1 MKKTT
6 SFICAAACFA
16 AAAVPF
22 TANADDG
29 DKVYG
34 TMNIPYADF
43 YAAELNNSV
52 PVDAVSSATTN
63 KWKGNTTGSMGD
75 DGKWQSG
82 GLAAG
87 TFNAETEN
95 GGGKILGVT
104 YPVEIAKADLEALTD
119 KYGFTELSEK
129 PKAYK
134 PVTVE
139 SGKASF
145 GKLVDTDGAEALSG
159 EMTVS
164 SLTSWGDYQ
173 INVKGI
179 PSNCDIYG
187 VIVKTKEGTDY
198 GMRALE
204 NIWRNGQIAWGT
216 GIKEKEPHGNTLS
229 SEHYKTSR
237 GQTVTDVTFITLDG
251 YSTLSGQNGYLP
263 IKFADSLTVES
274 GKSGKGSVTFDNS
287 AFPADYKIKGE
298 VADGFTVSG
307 NTVSYNNAQPG
318 NYTLTVSDENGKY
331 SNVRGSFTLTTDAIP
346 VKYSDGKLV
355 AADGASLTDAAN
367 YLKNITSVTVGE
379 KKYATGRRG
388 VTVIDSQTGEIKL
401 DAKSG
406 EENVFDGSGKY
417 KLTVEATGY
426 EKNYEFDINDQ
437 ASVTT
442 TTTSNTTSTNTA
454 STSKTT
460 AKATTTT
467 AKKTTTASKTDSPKT
482 GVSGAA
488 LPVTFLAIAGASAFV
503 FRKKKS

>member
-1 MKKTT
+1 MKKIT
-6 SFICAAACFA
+6 SILCAAACFA

-22 TANADDG
+22 TANAADG

-34 TMNIPYADF
+34 TMDIPYADF

-63 KWKGNTTGSMGD
+63 KWKGNSTGKIGD
-75 DGKWQSG
+75 DGKWQNG

-87 TFNAETEN
+87 TFNAEGEN

-104 YPVEIAKADLEALTD
+104 YPVEISKSDLEKLSD
-119 KYGFTELSEK
+119 KMNFTELSEK

-134 PVTVE
+134 TVTVDG
-139 SGKASF
+139 GKAAF
-145 GKLVDTDGAEALSG
+145 GKLVDTDGEEALSG

-173 INVKGI
+173 INVKGY
-179 PSNCDIYG
+179 PANCDIYG

-204 NIWRNGQIAWGT
+204 NIWRNGQIAWGA

-229 SEHYKTSR
+229 SEHYKTSQ
-237 GQTVTDVTFITLDG
+237 GQTITEVTFITLNG

-263 IKFADSLTVES
+263 IKFADSITVEN
-274 GKSGKGSVTFDNS
+274 GKAGKGSVTFDNS
-287 AFPADYKIKGE
+287 ALPSDFKAKGE

-318 NYTLTVSDENGKY
+318 NYTLTVSDEGGKY
-331 SNVRGSFTLTTDAIP
+331 SSVRGSFMLSTDTIP

-355 AADGASLTDAAN
+355 PADGASLTDAAN
-367 YLKNITSVTVGE
+367 YLKNISAVTVGD
-379 KKYATGRRG
+379 KRYAAGRRG

-426 EKNYEFDINDQ
+426 EKNYEFEINEQ
-437 ASVTT
+437 ADVTT
-442 TTTSNTTSTNTA
+442 TATASNTTSTTKA
-454 STSKTT
+454 
-460 AKATTTT
+460 ATTTT
-467 AKKTTTASKTDSPKT
+467 KKTTTASGTNSPKT
-482 GVSGAA
+482 GVNGAA
-488 LPVTFLAIAGASAFV
+488 LPVAILALAGASASA
-503 FRKKKS
+503 FRKKKD

>member
-1 MKKTT
+1 MKRFT
-6 SFICAAACFA
+6 SFFCTAACFA
-16 AAAVPF
+16 AASVPF
-22 TANADDG
+22 TANAADS

-43 YAAELNNSV
+43 YAAELSNSI
-52 PVDAVSSATTN
+52 PVDAVSSATTS
-63 KWKGNTTGSMGD
+63 KWKGNNTGSMGD
-75 DGKWQSG
+75 DGKWQNG

-87 TFNAETEN
+87 TFNTETEN
-95 GGGKILGVT
+95 GGGKILGVI
-104 YPVEIAKADLEALTD
+104 YPVEIAKTDLEKLSD
-119 KYGFTELSEK
+119 KMGFTELSEK

-145 GKLVDTDGAEALSG
+145 GKLVDTDGEETLSG
-159 EMTVS
+159 EMTVT
-164 SLTSWGDYQ
+164 SLSSWGDYQ

-179 PSNCDIYG
+179 PANCDIYG

-204 NIWRNGQIAWGT
+204 NIWRNGAISWGA
-216 GIKEKEPHGNTLS
+216 GVKEKEPHGNILS
-229 SEHYKTSR
+229 SEHYKTSQ
-237 GQTVTDVTFITLDG
+237 GQTITEVTFITLNG

-263 IKFADSLTVES
+263 IKFTDSLTVES

-287 AFPADYKIKGE
+287 SFPSDYKAKGT

-318 NYTLTVSDENGKY
+318 NYTLTVSDEGGKY
-331 SNVRGSFTLTTDAIP
+331 SDVRGSFTLTTDTIP

-367 YLKNITSVTVGE
+367 YLKNISAVTVGD
-379 KKYATGRRG
+379 KRYAAGRRG
-388 VTVIDSQTGEIKL
+388 ATVIDSQTGEIKL

-406 EENVFDGSGKY
+406 EENVFDSSGKY

-426 EKNYEFDINDQ
+426 EKNYEFEINTQ
-437 ASVTT
+437 TAETT
-442 TTTSNTTSTNTA
+442 TTTA
-454 STSKTT
+454 LI
-460 AKATTTT
+460 TTTT
-467 AKKTTTASKTDSPKT
+467 TKTTTTASKTTTASSNSPKT
-482 GVSGAA
+482 GSNSAA
-488 LPVTFLAIAGASAFV
+488 LPVTLLALSGISAFA
-503 FRKKKS
+503 FRKKND

>member
-1 MKKTT
+1 MKKIT
-6 SFICAAACFA
+6 SVLCAAACMAATSIPFSAFA
-16 AAAVPF
+16 A
-22 TANADDG
+22 DS

-52 PVDAVSSATTN
+52 PVDAVSSATTT
-63 KWKGNTTGSMGD
+63 KWKGNNTGKTGD

-87 TFNAETEN
+87 TYNVEAEN

-104 YPVEIAKADLEALTD
+104 YPVEISKTDLEALTD

-129 PKAYK
+129 PAAYK

-139 SGKASF
+139 NGKATF
-145 GKLVDTDGAEALSG
+145 GKLVDTDGEEALSG

-164 SLTSWGDYQ
+164 TNSSYGDYQ

-204 NIWRNGQIAWGT
+204 NIWRNGAISWGA
-216 GIKEKEPHGNTLS
+216 GIKEKEPHGNVLS
-229 SEHYKTSR
+229 YEHYKSSS
-237 GQTVTDVTFITLDG
+237 GQTITEVTFITLNG

-263 IKFADSLTVES
+263 VKFVESVSVES
-274 GKSGKGSVTFDNS
+274 GKAGTGSVTFDNS
-287 AFPADYKIKGE
+287 AFPADYKLKGE
-298 VADGFTVSG
+298 VTEGFTVSG
-307 NTVSYNNAQPG
+307 NTISYSNAKPG

-331 SNVRGSFTLTTDAIP
+331 SDVKGSFKLSTDNIP
-346 VKYSDGKLV
+346 VKYSDGKLT
-355 AADGASLTDAAN
+355 AADGASEDDAAN
-367 YLKNITSVTVGE
+367 YLKNITSVTVGD

-388 VTVIDSQTGEIKL
+388 VTVIDSQTGEIKF

-406 EENVFDGSGKY
+406 EENVFDGSGNY

-426 EKNYEFDINDQ
+426 DKAYGFEINNNT
-437 ASVTT
+437 AETTST
-442 TTTSNTTSTNTA
+442 TTTSSKTNTTFKTNTTS
-454 STSKTT
+454 
-460 AKATTTT
+460 
-467 AKKTTTASKTDSPKT
+467 KKSTTASSSNSPKT
-482 GVSGAA
+482 GVKGAA
-488 LPVTFLAIAGASAFV
+488 LPVTFLAIAGASAFA
-503 FRKKKS
+503 FRKKKD

>member
-1 MKKTT
+1 MKKIT
-6 SFICAAACFA
+6 SFICAAACLA

-22 TANADDG
+22 TANAADG

-43 YAAELNNSV
+43 YAAELRNSV

-63 KWKGNTTGSMGD
+63 KWKGNATGKMGD
-75 DGKWQSG
+75 DGKWQNG

-104 YPVEIAKADLEALTD
+104 YPVEISKADLD
-119 KYGFTELSEK
+119 KLSDKMNFTELSEK

-134 PVTVE
+134 PVTVDG
-139 SGKASF
+139 GKATF
-145 GKLVDTDGAEALSG
+145 GKLVDTDGEEALSG

-164 SLTSWGDYQ
+164 TLSSYGDYQ
-173 INVKGI
+173 ISVKGV
-179 PSNCDIYG
+179 PTNCDIYG

-204 NIWRNGQIAWGT
+204 NIWRNGAISWGA
-216 GIKEKEPHGNTLS
+216 GVKEKESHGNVLS
-229 SEHYKTSR
+229 SEHYKTSQ
-237 GQTVTDVTFITLDG
+237 GQTITDVTFITLNG

-263 IKFADSLTVES
+263 LKFADSLTVES

-287 AFPADYKIKGE
+287 SFPADYKIKGT

-318 NYTLTVSDENGKY
+318 NYTVTVSDEGGKY
-331 SNVRGSFTLTTDAIP
+331 SDVRGSFTLSTDAVP

-367 YLKNITSVTVGE
+367 YLKNISAVTVGD
-379 KKYATGRRG
+379 KRYAAGRRG
-388 VTVIDSQTGEIKL
+388 VNVIDSQTGEIKL

-426 EKNYEFDINDQ
+426 EKNYEFEINDK
-437 ASVTT
+437 AAETTT
-442 TTTSNTTSTNTA
+442 TTTSANTT

-460 AKATTTT
+460 AKSTTTT
-467 AKKTTTASKTDSPKT
+467 AKKTTTAAKTDSPKT
-482 GVSGAA
+482 GVNGAA
-488 LPVTFLAIAGASAFV
+488 LPVAFLAIAGASAFA
-503 FRKKKS
+503 FRKKRS

>member
-1 MKKTT
+1 MKKIT
-6 SFICAAACFA
+6 SVLCAAACVLS
-16 AAAVPF
+16 AVPF
-22 TANADDG
+22 AANAADG

-43 YAAELNNSV
+43 YAAELSNSV
-52 PVDAVSSATTN
+52 PVDAVSSATQN
-63 KWKGNTTGSMGD
+63 KWKGNSTGKIGD
-75 DGKWQSG
+75 DGKWQNG

-87 TFNAETEN
+87 TFNEEGEN

-104 YPVEIAKADLEALTD
+104 YPVEISKADLEKLSD
-119 KYGFTELSEK
+119 KMNFTELSEK
-129 PKAYK
+129 PVAYK

-139 SGKASF
+139 NGKASF
-145 GKLVDTDGAEALSG
+145 GKLVDTDGEETLSG

-179 PSNCDIYG
+179 PANCDIYG

-216 GIKEKEPHGNTLS
+216 GVKEKEPHGNTLS
-229 SEHYKTSR
+229 SEHYKTSA
-237 GQTVTDVTFITLDG
+237 GQTITDVTFITLNG

-263 IKFADSLTVES
+263 LKFADSITVEN
-274 GKSGKGSVTFDNS
+274 GKAGKGSVTYDNS
-287 AFPADYKIKGE
+287 VLPADFKAKGE

-318 NYTLTVSDENGKY
+318 VYTLTVSDENGKY
-331 SNVRGSFTLTTDAIP
+331 SAVRGSFSLTSDSIP

-367 YLKNITSVTVGE
+367 YLKNISAVTVGE
-379 KKYATGRRG
+379 KRYAAGRRG
-388 VTVIDSQTGEIKL
+388 VTIIDSQTGEIKL

-426 EKNYEFDINDQ
+426 EKNYEFEINEQ
-437 ASVTT
+437 AAVTTTATGTT
-442 TTTSNTTSTNTA
+442 TTTTN
-454 STSKTT
+454 KP
-460 AKATTTT
+460 TTTT
-467 AKKTTTASKTDSPKT
+467 TTKKASSTSKTDSPKT
-482 GVSGAA
+482 GSESAA
-488 LPVTFLAIAGASAFV
+488 LPFTFLALAGTAAFAL
-503 FRKKKS
+503 RKKKD

>member
-1 MKKTT
+1 MKKIT
-6 SFICAAACFA
+6 SFLCAAACMA
-16 AAAVPF
+16 AYAVPF
-22 TANADDG
+22 TANAADS

-63 KWKGNTTGSMGD
+63 KWKGNNTGSMGD

-87 TFNAETEN
+87 TFNTETEN

-104 YPVEIAKADLEALTD
+104 YHVEISKEDLEKLSD
-119 KYGFTELSEK
+119 KMGFTELSEK

-145 GKLVDTDGAEALSG
+145 GKLVDTDGEEALSG
-159 EMTVS
+159 EMTVTGLS
-164 SLTSWGDYQ
+164 SWGDYQ

-179 PSNCDIYG
+179 PANCDIYG

-204 NIWRNGQIAWGT
+204 NIWRNGAISWGA
-216 GIKEKEPHGNTLS
+216 GVKEKEPHGNVLS
-229 SEHYKTSR
+229 SEHYKSSQ
-237 GQTVTDVTFITLDG
+237 GQTITDVTFITLNG

-263 IKFADSLTVES
+263 LKFADSLTVES
-274 GKSGKGSVTFDNS
+274 GKSGKGTVTFDNS
-287 AFPADYKIKGE
+287 SFPADYKMKGT

-318 NYTLTVSDENGKY
+318 NYTLTVSDEGGKY
-331 SNVRGSFTLTTDAIP
+331 SDVRGSFTLTTDAIP

-367 YLKNITSVTVGE
+367 YLKNISAVTVGD
-379 KKYATGRRG
+379 KRYAAGRRG
-388 VTVIDSQTGEIKL
+388 ATIIDSQTGEIKL

-417 KLTVEATGY
+417 KLTVESTGY
-426 EKNYEFDINDQ
+426 EKNYEFEINDQ
-437 ASVTT
+437 AAETT
-442 TTTSNTTSTNTA
+442 TAAT
-454 STSKTT
+454 TSKTT
-460 AKATTTT
+460 STT
-467 AKKTTTASKTDSPKT
+467 KTTTAAAAKTTSSSNSPKT
-482 GVSGAA
+482 GTDGIA
-488 LPVTFLAIAGASAFV
+488 LPAAFLALAGVSAFAL
-503 FRKKKS
+503 RKKKD

>member
-1 MKKTT
+1 M
-6 SFICAAACFA
+6 A

-22 TANADDG
+22 TANAADS

-63 KWKGNTTGSMGD
+63 KWKGNNTGSMGD
-75 DGKWQSG
+75 DGKWQNG

-87 TFNAETEN
+87 TFNVETEN
-95 GGGKILGVT
+95 GGGKLLGVT
-104 YPVEIAKADLEALTD
+104 YPVEIYKGDLD
-119 KYGFTELSEK
+119 KLSYKMGFTELSEK

-139 SGKASF
+139 GGKASF
-145 GKLVDTDGAEALSG
+145 GKLVDTDGEEALSG
-159 EMTVS
+159 EMTVT
-164 SLTSWGDYQ
+164 SLSSWGDYQ

-179 PSNCDIYG
+179 PANCDIYG

-204 NIWRNGQIAWGT
+204 NIWRNGAISWGA
-216 GIKEKEPHGNTLS
+216 GVKEKEPHGNVLS
-229 SEHYKTSR
+229 SEHYKSSQ
-237 GQTVTDVTFITLDG
+237 GQTITDVTFITLNG

-263 IKFADSLTVES
+263 IKFADSLSVES

-287 AFPADYKIKGE
+287 VFPADYKIKGT

-318 NYTLTVSDENGKY
+318 NYTLTVSDEGGKY
-331 SNVRGSFTLTTDAIP
+331 SDIRGSFTLTTDAIP

-367 YLKNITSVTVGE
+367 YLKNISAVTVGE
-379 KKYATGRRG
+379 KRYAAGRRG
-388 VTVIDSQTGEIKL
+388 ATIIDSQTGEIKL

-417 KLTVEATGY
+417 KLTVESTGY
-426 EKNYEFDINDQ
+426 EKNYEFEINDQ
-437 ASVTT
+437 AAEAATTTTSSQTTAKTT
-442 TTTSNTTSTNTA
+442 TTTAAKTTSSSN
-454 STSKTT
+454 
-460 AKATTTT
+460 
-467 AKKTTTASKTDSPKT
+467 SPKT
-482 GVSGAA
+482 GTDGIA
-488 LPVTFLAIAGASAFV
+488 LPAAFLALAGASAFAL
-503 FRKKKS
+503 RKKRS

>member
-1 MKKTT
+1 MKKIT
-6 SFICAAACFA
+6 SFLCAAACMA

-22 TANADDG
+22 TANAADS

-63 KWKGNTTGSMGD
+63 KWKGNNTGSMGD
-75 DGKWQSG
+75 DGKWQNG

-87 TFNAETEN
+87 TFNVETEN

-104 YPVEIAKADLEALTD
+104 YPVEISKEDLEKLSD
-119 KYGFTELSEK
+119 KMGFTELSEK

-139 SGKASF
+139 SGKATF
-145 GKLVDTDGAEALSG
+145 GKLVDTDGEEALSG
-159 EMTVS
+159 EMTVM
-164 SLTSWGDYQ
+164 SLSSWGDYQ
-173 INVKGI
+173 ISVKGF
-179 PSNCDIYG
+179 PANCDIYG

-204 NIWRNGQIAWGT
+204 NIWRNGAISWGA
-216 GIKEKEPHGNTLS
+216 GVKEKEPHGNVLS
-229 SEHYKTSR
+229 SEHYKSSQ
-237 GQTVTDVTFITLDG
+237 GQTITDVTFITLNG

-263 IKFADSLTVES
+263 LKFADSLSVES

-287 AFPADYKIKGE
+287 VFPADYKMKGT

-318 NYTLTVSDENGKY
+318 NYTLTVSDEGGKY
-331 SNVRGSFTLTTDAIP
+331 SDVRGSFTLTTDAIP

-367 YLKNITSVTVGE
+367 YLKNISAVTVGE
-379 KKYATGRRG
+379 KRYVAGRRG
-388 VTVIDSQTGEIKL
+388 ATIIDSQTGEIKL

-417 KLTVEATGY
+417 KLTVESTGY
-426 EKNYEFDINDQ
+426 EKKYEFEINEQ
-437 ASVTT
+437 AAETTTAATSSKTTTTKTT
-442 TTTSNTTSTNTA
+442 TTTAAKTTSSSN
-454 STSKTT
+454 
-460 AKATTTT
+460 
-467 AKKTTTASKTDSPKT
+467 SPKT
-482 GVSGAA
+482 GTDGIA
-488 LPVTFLAIAGASAFV
+488 LPAAFLALAGASAFAL
-503 FRKKKS
+503 RKKRS

>member
-1 MKKTT
+1 MKKITL
-6 SFICAAACFA
+6 FIYTAACLA

-22 TANADDG
+22 TANAADG

-63 KWKGNTTGSMGD
+63 KWKGNSTGKMGD

-95 GGGKILGVT
+95 GGGKILGVI
-104 YPVEIAKADLEALTD
+104 YPVEISKADLD
-119 KYGFTELSEK
+119 KLSDKMNFTELSEK

-134 PVTVE
+134 PVTVDG
-139 SGKASF
+139 GKATF
-145 GKLVDTDGAEALSG
+145 GKLMDTDGEEALSG
-159 EMTVS
+159 EMTVT
-164 SLTSWGDYQ
+164 SLSSWGDYQ
-173 INVKGI
+173 ISVKGI
-179 PSNCDIYG
+179 PTNCDIYG

-204 NIWRNGQIAWGT
+204 NIWRNGDISWGA
-216 GIKEKEPHGNTLS
+216 GVKEKEPHGNVLS
-229 SEHYKTSR
+229 SEHYKTSQ
-237 GQTVTDVTFITLDG
+237 GQTITDVTFITLNG

-263 IKFADSLTVES
+263 LKFADSLTVES

-287 AFPADYKIKGE
+287 SFPADYKIKGT

-318 NYTLTVSDENGKY
+318 NYTVTVSDEGGKY
-331 SNVRGSFTLTTDAIP
+331 SDVRGSFTLSTDAIP

-367 YLKNITSVTVGE
+367 YLKNISAVTVGD
-379 KKYATGRRG
+379 KSYAAGRRG
-388 VTVIDSQTGEIKL
+388 ATIIDSQTGEIKL

-426 EKNYEFDINDQ
+426 EKKYEFEINDQ
-437 ASVTT
+437 AAETTT
-442 TTTSNTTSTNTA
+442 TTTSANTT

-460 AKATTTT
+460 AKSTTTT
-467 AKKTTTASKTDSPKT
+467 AKKTTTAAKTDSPKT
-482 GVSGAA
+482 GVNGAA
-488 LPVTFLAIAGASAFV
+488 LPVAFLAIAGASAFA
-503 FRKKKS
+503 FRKKRS

>member
-1 MKKTT
+1 MKKIT
-6 SFICAAACFA
+6 SFLCAAACMA
-16 AAAVPF
+16 AYAVPF
-22 TANADDG
+22 TANAADS

-63 KWKGNTTGSMGD
+63 KWKGNNTGSMGD

-87 TFNAETEN
+87 TFNTETEN

-104 YPVEIAKADLEALTD
+104 YPVEISKEDLEKLSD
-119 KYGFTELSEK
+119 KMGFTELSEK

-145 GKLVDTDGAEALSG
+145 GKLVDTDGEEALSG
-159 EMTVS
+159 EMTVT
-164 SLTSWGDYQ
+164 SLSSWGDYQ

-179 PSNCDIYG
+179 PANCDIYG

-204 NIWRNGQIAWGT
+204 NIWRNGAISWGA
-216 GIKEKEPHGNTLS
+216 GVKEKETHGNVLS
-229 SEHYKTSR
+229 SEHYKSSQ
-237 GQTVTDVTFITLDG
+237 GQTITDVTFITLNG

-263 IKFADSLTVES
+263 LKFADSLTVES
-274 GKSGKGSVTFDNS
+274 GKSGKGTVTFDNS
-287 AFPADYKIKGE
+287 SFPADYKIKGT

-318 NYTLTVSDENGKY
+318 NYTLTVSDEGGKY
-331 SNVRGSFTLTTDAIP
+331 SDVRGSFTLTTDAIP

-367 YLKNITSVTVGE
+367 YLKNISAVTVGD
-379 KKYATGRRG
+379 KRYAAGRRG
-388 VTVIDSQTGEIKL
+388 ATIIDSQTGEIKL

-406 EENVFDGSGKY
+406 EENIFDGSGKY
-417 KLTVEATGY
+417 KLTVESTGY
-426 EKNYEFDINDQ
+426 EKNYEFEINDQ
-437 ASVTT
+437 AAETT
-442 TTTSNTTSTNTA
+442 TAATTSTT
-454 STSKTT
+454 
-460 AKATTTT
+460 
-467 AKKTTTASKTDSPKT
+467 KTTTAAAAKTTSSSNSPKT
-482 GVSGAA
+482 GTDGIA
-488 LPVTFLAIAGASAFV
+488 LPAAFLALAGVSAFAL
-503 FRKKKS
+503 RKKKD

>member
-1 MKKTT
+1 MKKIT
-6 SFICAAACFA
+6 SFLCAAACFA

-22 TANADDG
+22 TANAADG

-63 KWKGNTTGSMGD
+63 KWKGNTTGSMGE

-82 GLAAG
+82 GLAAS
-87 TFNAETEN
+87 TFNTETEN

-104 YPVEIAKADLEALTD
+104 YPVEISKSDLEALID
-119 KYGFTELSEK
+119 KMNFTELSEK

-134 PVTVE
+134 PVTVDG
-139 SGKASF
+139 GKAAF
-145 GKLVDTDGAEALSG
+145 GKLVDTDGEEALSG

-179 PSNCDIYG
+179 PANCDIYG

-204 NIWRNGQIAWGT
+204 NIWRNGQIAWGA
-216 GIKEKEPHGNTLS
+216 GVKEKEPHGNVLS
-229 SEHYKTSR
+229 SEHYKTSQ
-237 GQTVTDVTFITLDG
+237 GQTITEVTFITLNG

-263 IKFADSLTVES
+263 LKFADSLKVEN

-287 AFPADYKIKGE
+287 AFPADYKIKGT

-318 NYTLTVSDENGKY
+318 NYTLTVSDEGGKY
-331 SNVRGSFTLTTDAIP
+331 SDVRGSFTLSTDAIP

-355 AADGASLTDAAN
+355 ASDGASLTDAAN

-417 KLTVEATGY
+417 KLAVEATGY
-426 EKNYEFDINDQ
+426 EKNYEFEINDQ
-437 ASVTT
+437 ASATTVTT
-442 TTTSNTTSTNTA
+442 TTTSANTT

-488 LPVTFLAIAGASAFV
+488 LPVTFLAIAGASAFA
-503 FRKKKS
+503 FRKKRS

>member
-1 MKKTT
+1 MKKIT
-6 SFICAAACFA
+6 SFLCAAACMA
-16 AAAVPF
+16 AYAVPF
-22 TANADDG
+22 TANAADS

-63 KWKGNTTGSMGD
+63 KWKGNNTGSMGD

-87 TFNAETEN
+87 TFNTETEN

-104 YPVEIAKADLEALTD
+104 YPVEISKEDLEKLSD
-119 KYGFTELSEK
+119 KMGFTELSEK

-145 GKLVDTDGAEALSG
+145 GKLVDTDGEEALSG
-159 EMTVS
+159 EMTVT
-164 SLTSWGDYQ
+164 SLSSWGDYQ

-179 PSNCDIYG
+179 PANCDIYG

-204 NIWRNGQIAWGT
+204 NIWRNGAISWGA
-216 GIKEKEPHGNTLS
+216 GVKEKEPHGNVLS
-229 SEHYKTSR
+229 SEHYKSSQ
-237 GQTVTDVTFITLDG
+237 GQTITDVTFITLNG

-263 IKFADSLTVES
+263 LKFADSLTVES
-274 GKSGKGSVTFDNS
+274 GKSGKGTVTFDNS
-287 AFPADYKIKGE
+287 SFPADYKMKGT

-318 NYTLTVSDENGKY
+318 NYTLTVSDEGGKY
-331 SNVRGSFTLTTDAIP
+331 SDVRGSFTLTTDAIP

-367 YLKNITSVTVGE
+367 YLKNISAVTVGE
-379 KKYATGRRG
+379 KRYAAGRRG
-388 VTVIDSQTGEIKL
+388 ATIIDSQTGEIKL

-417 KLTVEATGY
+417 KLTVESTGY
-426 EKNYEFDINDQ
+426 EKNYEFEINDQ
-437 ASVTT
+437 AAETT
-442 TTTSNTTSTNTA
+442 TAAT
-454 STSKTT
+454 TSKTT
-460 AKATTTT
+460 STP
-467 AKKTTTASKTDSPKT
+467 KTTTAAAAKTTSSSNSPKT
-482 GVSGAA
+482 GTDGIA
-488 LPVTFLAIAGASAFV
+488 LPAAFLALAGVSAFAL
-503 FRKKKS
+503 RKKKD

>member
-1 MKKTT
+1 MKKIT
-6 SFICAAACFA
+6 SFLCAAACFA
-16 AAAVPF
+16 AAVVPF
-22 TANADDG
+22 TANAADG

-63 KWKGNTTGSMGD
+63 KWKGNSTGKMGD

-87 TFNAETEN
+87 TFNTETEN

-104 YPVEIAKADLEALTD
+104 YPVEISKSDLD
-119 KYGFTELSEK
+119 KLSDKMNFAELSEK

-134 PVTVE
+134 SVTVTD
-139 SGKASF
+139 GKAAF
-145 GKLVDTDGAEALSG
+145 GKLVDTDGEETLSG
-159 EMTVS
+159 EMTVT
-164 SLTSWGDYQ
+164 SLSSWGDYQ

-179 PSNCDIYG
+179 PENCDIYG

-204 NIWRNGQIAWGT
+204 NIWRNGAISWGA
-216 GIKEKEPHGNTLS
+216 GVKEKEPHGNVLS
-229 SEHYKTSR
+229 YEHYKTSQ
-237 GQTVTDVTFITLDG
+237 GQTITEVTFITLNG

-263 IKFADSLTVES
+263 LKFADSITVES

-287 AFPADYKIKGE
+287 TFPADYKIKGT

-307 NTVSYNNAQPG
+307 NTISYNNAQPG
-318 NYTLTVSDENGKY
+318 NYTLTVSDEGGKY
-331 SNVRGSFTLTTDAIP
+331 SDVRGSFSLTTDAIP

-355 AADGASLTDAAN
+355 TADGASLTDAAN
-367 YLKNITSVTVGE
+367 YLKNISAVTVGD
-379 KKYATGRRG
+379 KRYAAGRRG
-388 VTVIDSQTGEIKL
+388 ATIIDSQTGEIKL

-417 KLTVEATGY
+417 KLIVEATGY
-426 EKNYEFDINDQ
+426 EKNYEFEINDQ
-437 ASVTT
+437 SAETTTSTSSKTT
-442 TTTSNTTSTNTA
+442 TTTKTTSTTA
-454 STSKTT
+454 AKTT
-460 AKATTTT
+460 
-467 AKKTTTASKTDSPKT
+467 SSSNSPKT
-482 GVSGAA
+482 GTDGIA
-488 LPVTFLAIAGASAFV
+488 LPVAFLALAGASAFA
-503 FRKKKS
+503 FRRKKSR

>member
-1 MKKTT
+1 MKKIT
-6 SFICAAACFA
+6 SVLCAAACVM
-16 AAAVPF
+16 AAVPF
-22 TANADDG
+22 TANAADG

-63 KWKGNTTGSMGD
+63 KWKGNTTGKMGD
-75 DGKWQSG
+75 DGKWQNG

-87 TFNAETEN
+87 TFNEEGEN

-104 YPVEIAKADLEALTD
+104 YPVEIAKADLEKLSD
-119 KYGFTELSEK
+119 KMNFTELSEK
-129 PKAYK
+129 PVAYK

-139 SGKASF
+139 NGKAAF
-145 GKLVDTDGAEALSG
+145 GKLVDSDGEEKLSG

-164 SLTSWGDYQ
+164 SLSSWGDYQ

-179 PSNCDIYG
+179 PANCDIYG

-204 NIWRNGQIAWGT
+204 NIWRNGAISWGA
-216 GIKEKEPHGNTLS
+216 GVKEKEPHGNVLS
-229 SEHYKTSR
+229 SEHYKSSQ
-237 GQTVTDVTFITLDG
+237 GQTITDVTFITLNG

-263 IKFADSLTVES
+263 VKFADSIKVES
-274 GKSGKGSVTFDNS
+274 GKSGKGSVTYDNS
-287 AFPADYKIKGE
+287 VLPSDYKAKGE

-331 SNVRGSFTLTTDAIP
+331 SSVRGSFTLTTDAIP

-367 YLKNITSVTVGE
+367 YLKNISAVTVGE
-379 KKYATGRRG
+379 KKYNAGRRG
-388 VTVIDSQTGEIKL
+388 ATIIDSQTGEIKL

-426 EKNYEFDINDQ
+426 EKNYEFEINSQ
-437 ASVTT
+437 AAETT
-442 TTTSNTTSTNTA
+442 TTTEA
-454 STSKTT
+454 ATSKTT
-460 AKATTTT
+460 STTKTSTT
-467 AKKTTTASKTDSPKT
+467 AAKTTASSNSPKT
-482 GVSGAA
+482 GVAGAA
-488 LPVTFLAIAGASAFV
+488 LPFTFLVLAGASAFA
-503 FRKKKS
+503 FRKKND

>member
-1 MKKTT
+1 MKKIT
-6 SFICAAACFA
+6 SFLCAAACMA

-22 TANADDG
+22 AANAADG

-52 PVDAVSSATTN
+52 PVDAVSSATAN
-63 KWKGNTTGSMGD
+63 KWKGNNTGSMGD
-75 DGKWQSG
+75 DGKWQNG

-87 TFNAETEN
+87 TFNTETEN
-95 GGGKILGVT
+95 GGGKILGVI
-104 YPVEIAKADLEALTD
+104 YPVEIAKSDLD
-119 KYGFTELSEK
+119 KLSDKMGFTELSEK

-139 SGKASF
+139 NGKAAF
-145 GKLVDTDGAEALSG
+145 GKLVDTDGAETLSG
-159 EMTVS
+159 EMTVT
-164 SLTSWGDYQ
+164 SLSSWGDYQ

-179 PSNCDIYG
+179 PANCDIYG

-204 NIWRNGQIAWGT
+204 NIWRNGAISWGA
-216 GIKEKEPHGNTLS
+216 GVKEKEPHGNVLS
-229 SEHYKTSR
+229 SEHYKTSQ
-237 GQTVTDVTFITLDG
+237 GQTITDVTFITLNG

-263 IKFADSLTVES
+263 LKFADSITVEN

-287 AFPADYKIKGE
+287 AFPADYKAKGA

-318 NYTLTVSDENGKY
+318 NYTLTVSDEGGKY
-331 SNVRGSFTLTTDAIP
+331 SDVRGSFTLTTDAVP

-367 YLKNITSVTVGE
+367 YLKNISAVTVGN
-379 KKYATGRRG
+379 KRYAAGRRG
-388 VTVIDSQTGEIKL
+388 ATIIDSQTGEVKL

-426 EKNYEFDINDQ
+426 EKNYEFEINEQ
-437 ASVTT
+437 AAE
-442 TTTSNTTSTNTA
+442 TTTSA
-454 STSKTT
+454 S
-460 AKATTTT
+460 A
-467 AKKTTTASKTDSPKT
+467 TTTASKSTTTAAKTTSSSNSPKT
-482 GVSGAA
+482 GVNGAA
-488 LPVTFLAIAGASAFV
+488 LPAAFLALAGATAFALR
-503 FRKKKS
+503 RKRS

>member
-1 MKKTT
+1 MKKIT

-22 TANADDG
+22 TANAADG

-63 KWKGNTTGSMGD
+63 KWKGNTTGSMGE

-87 TFNAETEN
+87 TFNVEIEN

-104 YPVEIAKADLEALTD
+104 YPVEISKADLD
-119 KYGFTELSEK
+119 KLSDKMNFTELSEK

-134 PVTVE
+134 PVTVTD
-139 SGKASF
+139 GKAAF
-145 GKLVDTDGAEALSG
+145 GKLVDTDGEEALSG
-159 EMTVS
+159 EMTVT
-164 SLTSWGDYQ
+164 SLSSWGDYQ
-173 INVKGI
+173 ISVKGV

-204 NIWRNGQIAWGT
+204 NIWRNGAISWGA
-216 GIKEKEPHGNTLS
+216 GVKEKEPHGNVLS
-229 SEHYKTSR
+229 SEHYKTSQ
-237 GQTVTDVTFITLDG
+237 GQTITEVTFITLNG

-263 IKFADSLTVES
+263 LKFADSIKVEN

-287 AFPADYKIKGE
+287 AFPADYKIKGT

-307 NTVSYNNAQPG
+307 NAVSYNNAQPG
-318 NYTLTVSDENGKY
+318 NYTLTVSDEGGKY
-331 SNVRGSFTLTTDAIP
+331 SDVRGSFTLTTDAIP

-367 YLKNITSVTVGE
+367 YLKNISAVTVGD
-379 KKYATGRRG
+379 KKYAAGRRG
-388 VTVIDSQTGEIKL
+388 ATIIDSQTGEIKL

-426 EKNYEFDINDQ
+426 EKNYEFEINDQ
-437 ASVTT
+437 AAVTT
-442 TTTSNTTSTNTA
+442 TTTASNTTSTTKA
-454 STSKTT
+454 
-460 AKATTTT
+460 ATTTT
-467 AKKTTTASKTDSPKT
+467 TKKTTTASGTNSPKT
-482 GVSGAA
+482 GVNGAA
-488 LPVTFLAIAGASAFV
+488 LPVTLLAVAGASAFA
-503 FRKKKS
+503 FRKKRS

>member
-1 MKKTT
+1 MKKIT
-6 SFICAAACFA
+6 SFLCAAACMA
-16 AAAVPF
+16 AYAVPF
-22 TANADDG
+22 TANAADS

-63 KWKGNTTGSMGD
+63 KWKGNNTGSMGD

-87 TFNAETEN
+87 TFNTETEN

-104 YPVEIAKADLEALTD
+104 YPVEISKEDLEKLSD
-119 KYGFTELSEK
+119 KMGFTELSEK
-129 PKAYK
+129 TKAYK

-145 GKLVDTDGAEALSG
+145 GKLVDTDGEEALSG
-159 EMTVS
+159 EMTVT
-164 SLTSWGDYQ
+164 SLSSWGDYQ

-179 PSNCDIYG
+179 PANCDIYG

-204 NIWRNGQIAWGT
+204 NIWRNGAISWGA
-216 GIKEKEPHGNTLS
+216 GVKEKEPHGNVLS
-229 SEHYKTSR
+229 SEHYKSSQ
-237 GQTVTDVTFITLDG
+237 GQTITDVTFITLNG

-263 IKFADSLTVES
+263 LKFADSLTVES
-274 GKSGKGSVTFDNS
+274 GKSGKGTVTFDNS
-287 AFPADYKIKGE
+287 SFPADYKMKGT

-318 NYTLTVSDENGKY
+318 NYTLTVSDEGGKY
-331 SNVRGSFTLTTDAIP
+331 SDVRGSFTLTTDAIP

-367 YLKNITSVTVGE
+367 YLKNISAVTVGD
-379 KKYATGRRG
+379 KRYAAGRRG
-388 VTVIDSQTGEIKL
+388 ATIIDSQTGEIKL

-417 KLTVEATGY
+417 KLTVESTGY
-426 EKNYEFDINDQ
+426 EKNYEFEINDQ
-437 ASVTT
+437 AAETT
-442 TTTSNTTSTNTA
+442 TAATTSTT
-454 STSKTT
+454 
-460 AKATTTT
+460 
-467 AKKTTTASKTDSPKT
+467 KTTTAAAAKTTSSSNSPKT
-482 GVSGAA
+482 GTDGIA
-488 LPVTFLAIAGASAFV
+488 LPAAFLALAGVSAFAL
-503 FRKKKS
+503 RKKKD

>member
-1 MKKTT
+1 MKKIT
-6 SFICAAACFA
+6 SVLCAAACVLS
-16 AAAVPF
+16 AVPF
-22 TANADDG
+22 AANAADG

-43 YAAELNNSV
+43 YAAELSNSV
-52 PVDAVSSATTN
+52 PVDAVSSATQN
-63 KWKGNTTGSMGD
+63 KWKGNSTGKIGD
-75 DGKWQSG
+75 DGKWQNG

-87 TFNAETEN
+87 TFNEEGEN

-104 YPVEIAKADLEALTD
+104 YPVEISKADLEKLSD
-119 KYGFTELSEK
+119 KMNFTELSEK
-129 PKAYK
+129 PVAYK

-139 SGKASF
+139 NGKASF
-145 GKLVDTDGAEALSG
+145 GKLVDTDGEETLSG

-179 PSNCDIYG
+179 PANCDIYG

-198 GMRALE
+198 DMRALE

-216 GIKEKEPHGNTLS
+216 GVKEKEPHGNTLS
-229 SEHYKTSR
+229 SEHYKTSA
-237 GQTVTDVTFITLDG
+237 GQTITDVTFITLNG

-263 IKFADSLTVES
+263 LKFADSITVEN
-274 GKSGKGSVTFDNS
+274 GKAGKGSVTYDNS
-287 AFPADYKIKGE
+287 VLPADFKAKGE

-318 NYTLTVSDENGKY
+318 VYTLTVSDENGKY
-331 SNVRGSFTLTTDAIP
+331 SAVRGSFSLTSDSIP

-367 YLKNITSVTVGE
+367 YLKNISAVTVGE
-379 KKYATGRRG
+379 KRYAAGRRG
-388 VTVIDSQTGEIKL
+388 VTIIDSQTGEIKL

-426 EKNYEFDINDQ
+426 EKNYEFEINEQ
-437 ASVTT
+437 AAVTTTATGTT
-442 TTTSNTTSTNTA
+442 TTTTN
-454 STSKTT
+454 KP
-460 AKATTTT
+460 TTTT
-467 AKKTTTASKTDSPKT
+467 TTKKASSTSKTDSPKT
-482 GVSGAA
+482 GSESAA
-488 LPVTFLAIAGASAFV
+488 LPFTFLALAGTAAFAL
-503 FRKKKS
+503 RKKKD

>member
-1 MKKTT
+1 MKKIT
-6 SFICAAACFA
+6 SVLCAAACVLG
-16 AAAVPF
+16 AVPF
-22 TANADDG
+22 TANAADG

-52 PVDAVSSATTN
+52 PVDAVSSATAS
-63 KWKGNTTGSMGD
+63 KWKGNATGKMGD
-75 DGKWQSG
+75 DGKWQNG

-87 TFNAETEN
+87 TYNAEGEN

-104 YPVEIAKADLEALTD
+104 YPVEIAKADLEKLSD
-119 KYGFTELSEK
+119 KMNFTELSEK
-129 PKAYK
+129 PVAYK

-139 SGKASF
+139 NGKASF
-145 GKLVDTDGAEALSG
+145 GKLVDSNGEEKLSG

-179 PSNCDIYG
+179 PANCDIYG

-204 NIWRNGQIAWGT
+204 NIWRNGQIAWGA
-216 GIKEKEPHGNTLS
+216 GVKEKEPHGNTLS
-229 SEHYKTSR
+229 SEHYKSSQGKTI
-237 GQTVTDVTFITLDG
+237 TEVTFITLNG

-263 IKFADSLTVES
+263 LKFADSIKVEN

-287 AFPADYKIKGE
+287 ALPSDFKAKGE

-331 SNVRGSFTLTTDAIP
+331 SAVRGSFTLTTDSIP

-367 YLKNITSVTVGE
+367 YLKNISAVTVGE
-379 KKYATGRRG
+379 KRYAAGRRG
-388 VTVIDSQTGEIKL
+388 ATIIDSQTGEIKL

-426 EKNYEFDINDQ
+426 EKNYEFEIGAD
-437 ASVTT
+437 AAVTT
-442 TTTSNTTSTNTA
+442 TTGAATTTKNSA
-454 STSKTT
+454 TT
-460 AKATTTT
+460 TKAATTTT
-467 AKKTTTASKTDSPKT
+467 KKATTAAKSDSPKT
-482 GVSGAA
+482 GVNGAA
-488 LPVTFLAIAGASAFV
+488 LPVTFLALAGATAFAL
-503 FRKKKS
+503 RKKKD

>member
-1 MKKTT
+1 MKKITL
-6 SFICAAACFA
+6 FIYTAACLA

-22 TANADDG
+22 TANAADG

-63 KWKGNTTGSMGD
+63 KWKGNSTGKMGD

-95 GGGKILGVT
+95 GGGKILGVI
-104 YPVEIAKADLEALTD
+104 YPVEISKADLD
-119 KYGFTELSEK
+119 KLSDKMNFTELSEK

-134 PVTVE
+134 PVTVDG
-139 SGKASF
+139 GKATF
-145 GKLVDTDGAEALSG
+145 GKLADTDGEEALSG
-159 EMTVS
+159 EMTVT
-164 SLTSWGDYQ
+164 SLSSWGDYQ
-173 INVKGI
+173 ISVKGI
-179 PSNCDIYG
+179 PTNCDIYG

-204 NIWRNGQIAWGT
+204 NIWRNGAISWGA
-216 GIKEKEPHGNTLS
+216 GVKEKEPHGNVLS
-229 SEHYKTSR
+229 SEHYKTSQ
-237 GQTVTDVTFITLDG
+237 GLTITDVTFITLNG

-263 IKFADSLTVES
+263 LKFADSLTVES

-287 AFPADYKIKGE
+287 SFPADYKIKGT

-318 NYTLTVSDENGKY
+318 NYTLTVSDEGGKY
-331 SNVRGSFTLTTDAIP
+331 SDVRGSFTLSTDAIP

-367 YLKNITSVTVGE
+367 YLKNISAVTVGD
-379 KKYATGRRG
+379 KSYAAGRRG
-388 VTVIDSQTGEIKL
+388 ATIIDSQTGEIKL

-426 EKNYEFDINDQ
+426 EKKYEFEINDQ
-437 ASVTT
+437 AAVTT
-442 TTTSNTTSTNTA
+442 TTTASNTTSTTKA
-454 STSKTT
+454 
-460 AKATTTT
+460 ATTTT
-467 AKKTTTASKTDSPKT
+467 NKTTTASDTNSPKT
-482 GVSGAA
+482 GVNGAA
-488 LPVTFLAIAGASAFV
+488 LPVTFLALAGASAFA
-503 FRKKKS
+503 FRKKRS

>member
-1 MKKTT
+1 MKKIT
-6 SFICAAACFA
+6 SVLCAAACVLG
-16 AAAVPF
+16 AVPF
-22 TANADDG
+22 TANAADG

-52 PVDAVSSATTN
+52 PVDAVSSATAS
-63 KWKGNTTGSMGD
+63 KWKGNATGKMGD
-75 DGKWQSG
+75 DGKWQNG

-87 TFNAETEN
+87 TYNAEGEN

-104 YPVEIAKADLEALTD
+104 YPVEIAKADLEKLSD
-119 KYGFTELSEK
+119 KMNFTELSEK
-129 PKAYK
+129 PVAYK

-139 SGKASF
+139 NGKASF
-145 GKLVDTDGAEALSG
+145 GKLVDSNGEEKLSG

-179 PSNCDIYG
+179 PANCDIYG

-204 NIWRNGQIAWGT
+204 NIWRNGQIAWGA
-216 GIKEKEPHGNTLS
+216 GVKEKEPHGNTLS
-229 SEHYKTSR
+229 SEHYKSSQGKTI
-237 GQTVTDVTFITLDG
+237 TEVTFITLNG

-263 IKFADSLTVES
+263 LKFADSIKVEN

-287 AFPADYKIKGE
+287 ALPSDFKAKGE

-331 SNVRGSFTLTTDAIP
+331 SAVRGSFTLTTDAIP

-367 YLKNITSVTVGE
+367 YLKNISAVTVGE
-379 KKYATGRRG
+379 KRYAAGRRG
-388 VTVIDSQTGEIKL
+388 ATIIDSQTGEIKL

-426 EKNYEFDINDQ
+426 EKNYEFEIGAD
-437 ASVTT
+437 AAVTT
-442 TTTSNTTSTNTA
+442 TTGAATTTKSSA
-454 STSKTT
+454 TT
-460 AKATTTT
+460 TKAATTTT
-467 AKKTTTASKTDSPKT
+467 KKATTAAKSDSPKT
-482 GVSGAA
+482 GVNGAA
-488 LPVTFLAIAGASAFV
+488 LPVTFLALAGATAFAL
-503 FRKKKS
+503 RKKKD

>member
-1 MKKTT
+1 MKKMT
-6 SFICAAACFA
+6 SFLCAAACFA

-22 TANADDG
+22 SANAADG

-63 KWKGNTTGSMGD
+63 KWKGNSTGSMGD
-75 DGKWQSG
+75 DGKWQNG

-104 YPVEIAKADLEALTD
+104 YPVEIAKADLD
-119 KYGFTELSEK
+119 KLSDKMSFTELSEK

-134 PVTVE
+134 PVTVDG
-139 SGKASF
+139 GKATF
-145 GKLVDTDGAEALSG
+145 GKLVDTDGEEALSG

-164 SLTSWGDYQ
+164 GLTSWGDYQ
-173 INVKGI
+173 INVKGY
-179 PSNCDIYG
+179 PTNCDIYG

-204 NIWRNGQIAWGT
+204 NIWRNGQIAWGA
-216 GIKEKEPHGNTLS
+216 GVKEKEPHGNTLS
-229 SEHYKTSR
+229 SEHYKSSA
-237 GQTVTDVTFITLDG
+237 GQTVTEVTFITLNG

-263 IKFADSLTVES
+263 VKFADSITVEN

-287 AFPADYKIKGE
+287 AFPADYKAKGE

-307 NTVSYNNAQPG
+307 NTISYNNAQPG
-318 NYTLTVSDENGKY
+318 NYTLTVSDEGGNY
-331 SNVRGSFTLTTDAIP
+331 SDVRGSFTLTTDTIP

-367 YLKNITSVTVGE
+367 YLKNISAVTVGD
-379 KKYATGRRG
+379 KRYAAGRRG
-388 VTVIDSQTGEIKL
+388 ATVIDSQTGEIKL

-426 EKNYEFDINDQ
+426 EKNYEFEINDQ
-437 ASVTT
+437 AAVTT
-442 TTTSNTTSTNTA
+442 TTGTATTTKSSATTTKTA
-454 STSKTT
+454 TT
-460 AKATTTT
+460 TKKATTA
-467 AKKTTTASKTDSPKT
+467 AKSDSPKT
-482 GVSGAA
+482 GVNGAA
-488 LPVTFLAIAGASAFV
+488 LPVIFLALAGASAFA
-503 FRKKKS
+503 FRKKRS